1 MADNERKIVTTF
13 EANIDQFNAATQ
25 QLNKDIKG
33 INLQFNAATA
43 SLDKYSD
50 SQEWLKAKT
59 DQLSKTLK
67 LQEKALDDSKQA
79 FAELAAQGQGNS
91 KEAQQLTAKILRQE
105 AAVKKTQK
113 SLDGYNDELEE
124 LEKAGV
130 DSKKSLDKLNKEME
144 ESKQAA
150 KDAGNSIKNGFVV
163 GIGAITAACVGAVK
177 GLSNIVASTEE
188 LRLEQGRVQTA
199 FEQSGFSAEFALK
212 HMDDFYAV
220 LGDTK
225 KTTETLQQLAMFA
238 DTEQEIIE
246 YTNILT
252 GVYAKLG
259 DALPT
264 ESLAEGINHTIQ
276 LGEVQGSLA
285 DALEWAGITVEDFN
299 EQLAN
304 CNTEEERSALIN
316 KTLTGLY
323 GEASKQYQETNK
335 DVIAATKAQ
344 GEYNNKMAEIARKV
358 QPALTELKLT
368 FVDALSKIMEK
379 FSEADIENLIGGI
392 ANVIQN
398 LVTNVMPPLLNI
410 LTWVLDNMNWLAPA
424 IMGVVTAVVTATVA
438 YKTITTVMN
447 LVKIAQLGLNAAMM
461 ANPIGLV
468 AAAIGVLV
476 GAFVVLWN
484 KCEGFR
490 NFWKQLWSDIKTGVT
505 NAVEAIKTIIGGII
519 NTIKNVVNG
528 VISLINGAIR
538 GINKISVTIP
548 DWVPKF
554 GGKTIGFNIPTIP
567 QLAKGGVVDQPTLA
581 MIGER
586 GKEAVM
592 PLENNTEWINKLA
605 DTLGSK
611 MQGNVTYHINNNFEK
626 METSKLALHKANL
639 EMKRIVGGH

>member
-177 GLSNIVASTEE
+177 GLTSIVENTQE

-199 FEQSGFSAEFALK
+199 FEQAGHSAETSKKIYSEFNS
-212 HMDDFYAV
+212 V
-220 LGDTK
+220 LGDTA
-225 KTTETLQQLAMFA
+225 KTTEAMQHMAQLA
-238 DTEQEIIE
+238 DTEEELNTLVKAGTGIFATYGNSLPIE
-246 YTNILT
+246 SLMEASNETARTGQLT
-252 GVYAKLG
+252 GALT
-259 DALPT
+259 DA
-264 ESLAEGINHTIQ
+264 IN
-276 LGEVQGSLA
+276 
-285 DALEWAGITVEDFN
+285 WAGKSEDEFQ
-299 EQLAN
+299 EKLDS
-304 CNTEEERSALIN
+304 CNTEQERQALIIN
-316 KTLTGLY
+316 TLNELY
-323 GEASKQYQETNK
+323 GEAGDKYKETNK

-344 GEYNNKMAEIARKV
+344 DEYNNKMAEIATKV

-398 LVTNVMPPLLNI
+398 LVTNVMPPLLDI
-410 LTWVLDNMNWLAPA
+410 LTWVLDNMNWLGPA
-424 IMGVVTAVVTATVA
+424 ILGVATAIVTATVA

-447 LVKIAQLGLNAAMM
+447 LVKIAQIGLNAAMA
-461 ANPIGLV
+461 ANPIGLIV
-468 AAAIGVLV
+468 TAIGLLV
-476 GAFVVLWN
+476 GAFVTLWT

-490 NFWKQLWSDIKTGVT
+490 NFWKNLWE
-505 NAVEAIKTIIGGII
+505 N
-519 NTIKNVVNG
+519 IKNVASSVKDFLVGVFNGIVNIMKTPINA
-528 VISLINGAIR
+528 VISLINGAIK
-538 GINKISVTIP
+538 GINKIKVNIP
-548 DWVPKF
+548 DWVPLL

-567 QLAKGGVVDQPTLA
+567 QLAKGGIVDQPTLA

-592 PLENNTEWINKLA
+592 PLENNTEWIDKLA

>member
-59 DQLSKTLK
+59 DQLSKTLQ
-67 LQEKALDDSKQA
+67 LQEKALDESKQA
-79 FAELAAQGQGNS
+79 FAELASQGKGNS

-113 SLDGYNDELEE
+113 SLDGYSDELEE

-130 DSKKSLDKLNKEME
+130 DSRKSLDKLNKEME
-144 ESKQAA
+144 ESKEAA
-150 KDAGNSIKNGFVV
+150 KEAGDSIKNGFLV
-163 GIGAITAACVGAVK
+163 GIGAIATACVGAVK

-285 DALEWAGITVEDFN
+285 DALEWAGVTVEDFN
-299 EQLAN
+299 DQLAN

-392 ANVIQN
+392 ANVIQS
-398 LVTNVMPPLLNI
+398 LVTNVLPPLLNI

-438 YKTITTVMN
+438 FKTITAVMN
-447 LVKIAQLGLNAAMM
+447 LVKIAQLGLNAAML
-461 ANPIGLV
+461 ANPIGLI

-490 NFWKQLWSDIKTGVT
+490 NFWKQLWSDIKKGVS
-505 NAVEAIKTIIGGII
+505 NAVEGIKTIFGGIV
-519 NTIKNVVNG
+519 NTLKGIVNG
-528 VISLINGAIR
+528 IISLINGAIR

-605 DTLGSK
+605 DKLGSK
-611 MQGNVTYHINNNFEK
+611 MQGNVTFNINNNFEK

>member
-1 MADNERKIVTTF
+1 
-13 EANIDQFNAATQ
+13 
-25 QLNKDIKG
+25 
-33 INLQFNAATA
+33 
-43 SLDKYSD
+43 
-50 SQEWLKAKT
+50 
-59 DQLSKTLK
+59 
-67 LQEKALDDSKQA
+67 
-79 FAELAAQGQGNS
+79 
-91 KEAQQLTAKILRQE
+91 
-105 AAVKKTQK
+105 
-113 SLDGYNDELEE
+113 
-124 LEKAGV
+124 
-130 DSKKSLDKLNKEME
+130 ME